1 VGADVGLPS
10 DWTPSEREIAIR
22 LRATRA
28 SMKGISE
35 ALRNA
40 GYERTPSAVS
50 RFLCRNKGSLTREL
64 EAADKWRMPDSPIK
78 GQPLRTTWGDP
89 LCVKRLEVEFGR
101 GTGLVP
107 VAIVPDTHCP
117 EQDDWAVELACKVI
131 ETLRPVAVVH
141 LGDFRDFPQISR
153 FDKDPARYLRIHDDI
168 AVCNDVRRRLQSAAD
183 ATTPWYELLGN
194 HDHRWMKYLW
204 GHPEIAGLR
213 QMQYDAMFGL
223 DENFQVIRNLQ
234 LVEQEICWRGRFVFK
249 HGEYVSSQSG
259 YTAKRELDK
268 EHVSGASGH
277 CFDEETEILTPTG
290 WKRHADLE
298 VGCPV
303 LTLNAEK
310 DVLEWNLVEE
320 IFRYDDKKELI
331 RLKSR
336 DADLLVTPEHGL
348 VRCIPDARPREMVGF
363 RRSGTSQNGKYRFRT
378 AEQCFERGMY
388 IPLAGRVA
396 GQSAAISDD
405 QLRFVVW
412 VLAEGHI
419 DRRSHCIRLTQSDAP
434 DGRLRE
440 LRGLLSRLGISH
452 SCTKRYNAGETEHGV
467 YRNYDAYV
475 LNIHNAKDIWPWLST
490 LIDYDKN
497 VLGPM
502 WGLSPDQIDVLF
514 EAWILTDG
522 NYNKAARNSAQI
534 SAVRRTHIDYL
545 QAMAVMSGRRT
556 AVASRSRNG
565 SDYFVM
571 TVNTR
576 STTKVQKTHWSR
588 VCDHSGPVWCVSVAN
603 GTLVVRRGGHTM
615 ITQNTHRI
623 ASYLVSNR
631 RRPLAWTE
639 CGCLCSLDPAYMTN
653 PNWQQ
658 GMAVGWFNGD
668 GKNDYFHVDPLPFA
682 GYRTIC
688 AGQMLEVKR
697 TKSVC

>member
-1 VGADVGLPS
+1 MGADVGLPS

-64 EAADKWRMPDSPIK
+64 EAADKWQMPDSPIK

-277 CFDEETEILTPTG
+277 
-290 WKRHADLE
+290 
-298 VGCPV
+298 
-303 LTLNAEK
+303 
-310 DVLEWNLVEE
+310 
-320 IFRYDDKKELI
+320 
-331 RLKSR
+331 
-336 DADLLVTPEHGL
+336 
-348 VRCIPDARPREMVGF
+348 
-363 RRSGTSQNGKYRFRT
+363 
-378 AEQCFERGMY
+378 
-388 IPLAGRVA
+388 
-396 GQSAAISDD
+396 
-405 QLRFVVW
+405 
-412 VLAEGHI
+412 
-419 DRRSHCIRLTQSDAP
+419 
-434 DGRLRE
+434 
-440 LRGLLSRLGISH
+440 
-452 SCTKRYNAGETEHGV
+452 
-467 YRNYDAYV
+467 
-475 LNIHNAKDIWPWLST
+475 
-490 LIDYDKN
+490 
-497 VLGPM
+497 
-502 WGLSPDQIDVLF
+502 
-514 EAWILTDG
+514 
-522 NYNKAARNSAQI
+522 
-534 SAVRRTHIDYL
+534 
-545 QAMAVMSGRRT
+545 
-556 AVASRSRNG
+556 
-565 SDYFVM
+565 
-571 TVNTR
+571 
-576 STTKVQKTHWSR
+576 
-588 VCDHSGPVWCVSVAN
+588 
-603 GTLVVRRGGHTM
+603 
-615 ITQNTHRI
+615 THRI

-658 GMAVGWFNGD
+658 GMAVAWFNGD
-668 GKNDYFHVDPLPFA
+668 GRSDFFHVDPLPFA
-682 GYRTIC
+682 NYQTILN
-688 AGQMLEVKR
+688 GNFLSVKR
-697 TKSVC
+697 TSSVS